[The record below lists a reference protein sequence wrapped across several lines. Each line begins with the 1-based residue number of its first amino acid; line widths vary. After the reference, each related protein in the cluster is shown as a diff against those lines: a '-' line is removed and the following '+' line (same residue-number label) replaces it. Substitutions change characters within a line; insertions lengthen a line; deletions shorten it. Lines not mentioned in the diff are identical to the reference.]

1 MWIKRQKCDSSF
13 ELLNYFVN
21 ICYSSAILFQLQYVD
36 CSTYYVLEQCNIT
49 KDGENKLVMIAM
61 RQLYMQEQSVF
72 YTLWPV
78 IADIMCII
86 LRQIVSA
93 NILNS

>member
-1 MWIKRQKCDSSF
+1 MSIR
-13 ELLNYFVN
+13 
-21 ICYSSAILFQLQYVD
+21 
-36 CSTYYVLEQCNIT
+36 STYYILDQCNLT
-49 KDGENKLVMIAM
+49 KDGENKFVIIAM
-61 RQLYMQEQSVF
+61 QQLYMQEESVY

-93 NILNS
+93 NILNN

>member
-1 MWIKRQKCDSSF
+1 MGIR
-13 ELLNYFVN
+13 
-21 ICYSSAILFQLQYVD
+21 
-36 CSTYYVLEQCNIT
+36 STYYVLEQCNIT

>member
-1 MWIKRQKCDSSF
+1 M
-13 ELLNYFVN
+13 
-21 ICYSSAILFQLQYVD
+21 
-36 CSTYYVLEQCNIT
+36 LEQRNVT
-49 KDGENKLVMIAM
+49 KDGENKLVIKAM
-61 RQLYMQEQSVF
+61 KQLYMQEQSVF
-72 YTLWPV
+72 CTLWPV